1 MQVGELAAA
10 AGVSV
15 RSVRHYERAG
25 LLRAVRRPNGYREFD
40 AASVARVRTIRD
52 LIDTGFTVQEIL
64 SLAPCL
70 DGADCAARC
79 GARTAALYRRKLER
93 IDAQMRT
100 LRTLRTRIEARLA
113 TLPPGSTTL
122 SRKDT
127 TQ

>member
-1 MQVGELAAA
+1 MQVGELAEA

-15 RSVRHYERAG
+15 RSIRHYERAG
-25 LLRAVRRPNGYREFD
+25 LLAAERRPNGYREFG

-52 LIDTGFTVQEIL
+52 LIDTGFTVREIL

-70 DGADCAARC
+70 DGGGVGDRC
-79 GARTAALYRRKLER
+79 SARTAALYQRKLER

-100 LRTLRTRIEARLA
+100 LRRLRARIEARLA
-113 TLPPGSTTL
+113 TLPSGHTTL